1 MPPLPNNNRPLAAD
15 NPDRTHLLPCHEGPN
30 VLPNSPLFSKLL
42 RYARQNRIAIKDVN
56 LVIEKSYGDLLAD
69 ALALKVVL
77 EGTLDADTLE
87 RLEREKEVY
96 IGILAPGGYEFV
108 VALLAVLA
116 IGAAA
121 VPMSKSS
128 LCPPEA

>member
-1 MPPLPNNNRPLAAD
+1 MTPLPNDNRPLPTD
-15 NPDRTHLLPCHEGPN
+15 NPDRTNLLPHHEGPN

-42 RYARQNRIAIKDVN
+42 RHARRNRIAIRDVN
-56 LVIEKSYGDLLAD
+56 LEVVKSYGDLLAD
-69 ALALKVVL
+69 ALAVKLIL
-77 EGTLDADTLE
+77 EGTLDAVSLE
-87 RLEREKEVY
+87 RLQREEEVY

-121 VPMSKSS
+121 VPMSESS
-128 LCPPEA
+128 LA